1 MIKALKGTGIFLIIL
16 TLLLCLLL
24 FSGNSGQQGN
34 FGTRETITLS
44 NEGEGLDITE
54 ELCAAPY
61 KALQSGEVELWVY
74 EGGVISVINPRT
86 GWSWS
91 NASLNEQVSRLN
103 EDADTAAS
111 PYVLNYRYQGE
122 QNLSICTKT
131 EAVDRNQYQIRVTD
145 DRVITE
151 YVLGE
156 AGDGLFLP
164 FGIPVA
170 RYEMLLSVLEPSD
183 AEYLERRYTRIGQ
196 SEATPDMLATCP
208 GLVEQELYYLT
219 DGQAVT
225 KRERTSEILQLA
237 GYSQA
242 DYEKDRA
249 ITGEKSKEYSEVYR
263 LVVEYSLQDGDLLVN
278 IPCNELQFH
287 PDNPLLSIDLNSRFA
302 YAENADEGYYV
313 LLSGSGALQK
323 LGGSQEQIH
332 YYQFYGKDQVST
344 ESNASG
350 TTCSFPIF
358 GMVKNGSGFL
368 AIIEEG
374 AEVATLTEKRASGA
388 STLYPSF
395 QILDYED
402 VSITANKVSS
412 VFSSE
417 AYQGNIRIRY
427 HFLETERANYSEMAK
442 YYRNYLLERD
452 ALPES
457 REEKRSSV
465 FLELIG
471 TIRKEVQLLGM
482 IPTTQDLVLT
492 DFEGCRVICDELE
505 QCGIS
510 EYSLK
515 LSGFNQRGLFAQLPG
530 KYDWSK
536 DLEDRLKRTEFLEYM
551 KTQGHDVYLDVN
563 LAYYYH
569 DMAFDGYNA
578 RKVNA
583 RTASNGIS
591 RLTLL
596 DKATKDPIQNADL
609 IQIVSPSWY
618 ERFAESYIKDPNL
631 ENLELSLGDS
641 ASCLNSDYNANSYS
655 NRADSASYLKAATDI
670 LAQDHKLMTQN
681 AAGYLL
687 KNLSLVENQ
696 RVYDVQSYSCLE
708 EIPFIQMVLSGR
720 LSYTT
725 ASVNSVEDHQK
736 ILLEAIESNSILKY
750 TLAKELPQNIMST
763 EYNYLFYINYE
774 EWKNTIKS
782 DVTYVSEALQG
793 LENSQMIAHEIAGKV
808 RKITYENG
816 VSLYVNYGYTEA
828 VMEDV
833 HVPGM
838 GYIRIQ
844 N

>member
-1 MIKALKGTGIFLIIL
+1 MIKALKRTGIFLIVL
-16 TLLLCLLL
+16 TPLLCLLL
-24 FSGNSGQQGN
+24 FSGDSGVRRN

-44 NEGEGLDITE
+44 DVDKGLDITE
-54 ELCAAPY
+54 DLPDTPY
-61 KALQSGEVELWVY
+61 KALQSGDVELWVH
-74 EGGVISVINPRT
+74 EGGVISVINPRM

-103 EDADTAAS
+103 ENADTAAS
-111 PYVLNYRYQGE
+111 PYILNYRYQGE

-131 EAVDRNQYQIRVTD
+131 EAVDRNQYQICVAD
-145 DRVITE
+145 DKVITE

-156 AGDGLFLP
+156 SGDGFLLP
-164 FGIPVA
+164 YGIPVE
-170 RYEMLLSVLEPSD
+170 RYETLLSVLEQSD

-208 GLVEQELYYLT
+208 GLAEQELYYLT
-219 DGQAVT
+219 DGEAVT
-225 KRERTSEILQLA
+225 KKERTAEILQLA
-237 GYSQA
+237 GYSQV
-242 DYEKDRA
+242 DYEEDRT
-249 ITGEKSKEYSEVYR
+249 ITGEKAKEYSEVYR

-278 IPCNELQFH
+278 IPCDELQFH
-287 PDNPLLSIDLNSRFA
+287 PDNPLLSIDLNGSFG

-344 ESNASG
+344 KSDTTG
-350 TTCSFPIF
+350 TTCSFPVF

-388 STLYPSF
+388 STVYPSF
-395 QILDYED
+395 QILEYED

-442 YYRNYLLERD
+442 YYRGYLIEKDVLS
-452 ALPES
+452 ES
-457 REEKRSSV
+457 TVESRSSV
-465 FLELIG
+465 LLELIG
-471 TIRKEVQLLGM
+471 TVRKDVQLLGM

-492 DFEGCRVICDELE
+492 DFEGCRAICDELE
-505 QCGIS
+505 QYGIS

-515 LSGFNQRGLFAQLPG
+515 LSGFNQRGLFAQVPG
-530 KYDWSK
+530 KYNWSK
-536 DLEDRLKRTEFLEYM
+536 ALGNRLERTAFLEHM
-551 KTQGHDVYLDVN
+551 GAQGRDVYLDVN
-563 LAYYYH
+563 LAYYYR
-569 DMAFDGYNA
+569 DTAFDGYNA
-578 RKVNA
+578 RKSNA

-596 DKATKDPIQNADL
+596 DKATGDPIQNADL
-609 IQIVSPSWY
+609 IQIVSPSLY
-618 ERFAESYIKDPNL
+618 ECFAKSYTNDPDL
-631 ENLELSLGDS
+631 EDLEFSLGDS
-641 ASCLNSDYNANSYS
+641 ASCLNSDYNTNSYS
-655 NRADSASYLKAATDI
+655 NRADSASSLKVATDV
-670 LAQDHKLMTQN
+670 LAQSHKLMTQN
-681 AAGYLL
+681 AAEYLL
-687 KNLSLVENQ
+687 RNISLIENQ
-696 RVYDVQSYSCLE
+696 RVYDVQSYNCLE

-720 LSYTT
+720 LPYTT

-793 LENSQMIAHEIAGKV
+793 LENSQIIAHEIAGKV

-816 VSLYVNYGYTEA
+816 ISLYVNYGNTEV